1 MLIVFVGKIVS
12 RWLNK
17 HYDGLKVEEQGQH
30 RNPVTRKTA
39 CDSQELILLIAQSYL
54 ITVCS
59 QGILSLN
66 ETCYSAKQVRR
77 SHIAARRIS

>member
-1 MLIVFVGKIVS
+1 MHTFIVFVGKIVS

-17 HYDGLKVEEQGQH
+17 HSDGFKVEEQGQR

-59 QGILSLN
+59 QGILFLN
-66 ETCYSAKQVRR
+66 ETRCTAKQ
-77 SHIAARRIS
+77 I